1 MALSGARRGS
11 EPLGLIPFTLMD
23 GVDHLFENNRRWVT
37 QMTERDPG
45 FFQKLSRQQTPKYLW
60 IGCADSRVPANEIVG
75 LLPGELFVHRNV
87 SNVVALDDLNCLSVI
102 QYAVDVLQVRHI
114 IVCGHFGC
122 GGVEAALEDRSL
134 GLSDQ
139 WLKYVRD
146 VRDKHR
152 EQLGALEKVIRF
164 NRLCEL
170 NVIEQVLNV
179 AQTSIVRDAWS
190 RQQRISIHGWIY
202 AIDNGLLRD
211 LGISITQSGEASP
224 QCDTAIKNL
233 AASDG
238 HGL

>member
-1 MALSGARRGS
+1 M
-11 EPLGLIPFTLMD
+11 
-23 GVDHLFENNRRWVT
+23 GVLDHLFENNRRWVA
-37 QMTERDPG
+37 QMTAHDPG
-45 FFQKLSRQQTPKYLW
+45 FFQRLSGQQTPKYLW

-75 LLPGELFVHRNV
+75 LFPGELFVHRNV
-87 SNVVALDDLNCLSVI
+87 SNVVAPGDTNCLSVI

-122 GGVEAALEDRSL
+122 GGVEAALADRSL

-152 EQLGALEKVIRF
+152 EQLAGLKKVMQS
-164 NRLCEL
+164 NRLCQL

-179 AQTSIVRDAWS
+179 VGTSIVRDAWS

-211 LGISITQSGEASP
+211 LGISITRPEEAS
-224 QCDTAIKNL
+224 QQYGAAIRNL
-233 AASDG
+233 AR
-238 HGL
+238 L